1 MSPPFQQR
9 SDRADVASLWSYV
22 RIQRPC
28 VGLWRAFGSV
38 HQLSSRNV
46 FSAAQFQ
53 VFWSLVPTAIRRTD
67 ARLTL
72 LRPTI
77 VLRSHLR
84 SCKDLAGK
92 RREPGR
98 HARERNGPKCPL
110 CSLGAPV
117 TTPPPALLAACVTF
131 DTATVNCTLGVW
143 NHRCTCH
150 SSVIKWIYLAW
161 IQHAPQLFR
170 SLQGGRRWWGG
181 GGGQNK
187 SNWFKHT
194 PRNRWIR
201 HAGLLLFTSLTVCPY
216 FSGAA
221 LV

>member
-9 SDRADVASLWSYV
+9 SDSAGVATLGSHV

-28 VGLWRAFGSV
+28 VGLDMLFGSAP
-38 HQLSSRNV
+38 SRALALWQKSV
-46 FSAAQFQ
+46 LVAQFQ
-53 VFWSLVPTAIRRTD
+53 VFWSLVPVAIRST
-67 ARLTL
+67 AACLTL

-77 VLRSHLR
+77 VLGSHLR
-84 SCKDLAGK
+84 SCNDLAGK

-98 HARERNGPKCPL
+98 HARGWNGPKCPL

-117 TTPPPALLAACVTF
+117 TLHPPPPALLTACVTS

-150 SSVIKWIYLAW
+150 SSVVKWIYLGW

-170 SLQGGRRWWGG
+170 SLQGGWRWRAGG
-181 GGGQNK
+181 RGGVGWWTK
-187 SNWFKHT
+187 
-194 PRNRWIR
+194 
-201 HAGLLLFTSLTVCPY
+201 
-216 FSGAA
+216 
-221 LV
+221 